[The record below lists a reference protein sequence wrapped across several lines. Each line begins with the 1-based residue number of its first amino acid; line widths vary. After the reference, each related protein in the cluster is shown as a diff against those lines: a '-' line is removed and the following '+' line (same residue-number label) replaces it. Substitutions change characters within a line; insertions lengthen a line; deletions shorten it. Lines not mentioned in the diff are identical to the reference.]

1 MAMGE
6 FNVYK
11 ESLGYGVV
19 RAHGNLVHQAILEI
33 DFAFG
38 SKNPTDISQ
47 LVVLVVGVLNVSG
60 E

>member
-1 MAMGE
+1 M
-6 FNVYK
+6 
-11 ESLGYGVV
+11 V